1 MVHTLLLKTKFNRI
15 TYLYQSMQ
23 IWKNKQTNKKHPEA
37 KPSDPLSMF
46 PADRSGRPYLAQI
59 KIAEPTVVGNPEY
72 RQNIL
77 RYADDVKWLSK
88 VWKLSAEVLHIFISA
103 CMQRDHI
110 QSSGVSFFAL
120 HELPGEKHLIFTLLC
135 NTPNSSNC
143 TRRSYFT
150 HAPFNS
156 AAAHIRA
163 PE

>member
-23 IWKNKQTNKKHPEA
+23 IWKNKQTKKNNPEA

-46 PADRSGRPYLAQI
+46 PADRSSRPYLAQI

-110 QSSGVSFFAL
+110 QSSGVSFFEL
-120 HELPGEKHLIFTLLC
+120 HELPGEKTPDLHPSVQHPQFIKLYTQIIFYPC
-135 NTPNSSNC
+135 P
-143 TRRSYFT
+143 
-150 HAPFNS
+150 
-156 AAAHIRA
+156 I
-163 PE
+163 